1 MQQKSLKSVM
11 ALLFVGVLMGALDLA
26 IIGPALPAI
35 QADFGMNSRQ
45 LAWLFNVYVL
55 MQLVSTPLMAKMSDR
70 FGRRIIYVLCVSG
83 FALGSTLLVVAPN
96 LEFLMFGR
104 AIQGFSA
111 GGIFPVAA
119 AVIGDTFP
127 PEKRGGALGLIGAVF
142 GLAFLIGP
150 VLGGILLRYSWHW
163 LFLINLPIAALLI
176 WQALRLLPGSGAK
189 ELRPVDWR
197 GAITLSLA
205 LIAVSVGVTRLD
217 STRLLASLGSTD
229 VWPYLAAV
237 VILLPTFWQIEK
249 RAVDP
254 IVLPSFFST
263 LQVRL
268 TVAIALGVGTVE
280 AGSIFFPALAVSALG
295 ITASTAA
302 WLMLPS
308 VLAMTIAAPVIGKL
322 LDRVGSRLIVQFG
335 LLFMFAGVLIYGLAT
350 MTVTVFIVGGIIGG
364 IGMAGLLGAP
374 LRYIL
379 LNEASEDNRAA
390 AQGLLTVFLVVGQLL
405 GAAIV
410 GSVAASRGGGAVGYQ
425 SAFLVLSV
433 ITASLTFIAFALKS
447 RSAERSEAA
456 RKPSYSSPVPAD
468 TSDRTS

>member
-1 MQQKSLKSVM
+1 M

-35 QADFGMNSRQ
+35 QADFDMNNRQ

-55 MQLVSTPLMAKMSDR
+55 MQLVSTPLLAKMSDR
-70 FGRRIIYVLCVSG
+70 FGRRSIYVLSVSG
-83 FALGSTLLVVAPN
+83 FALGSLLLVVAPT
-96 LEFLMFGR
+96 LEFLMLGR
-104 AIQGFSA
+104 AIQGFGA

-142 GLAFLIGP
+142 GLAFLVGP

-189 ELRPVDWR
+189 KLRPLDWR
-197 GAITLSLA
+197 GAIALSLA
-205 LIAVSVGVTRLD
+205 LISMSVGVTNLD
-217 STRLLASLGSTD
+217 SARLLTSLGSTN
-229 VWPYLAAV
+229 VWPFLLAG
-237 VILLPTFWQIEK
+237 VIVLPVFWQIEK
-249 RAVDP
+249 SATDP
-254 IVLPSFFST
+254 VVLPSFFST

-295 ITASTAA
+295 VTVSTAA

-308 VLAMTIAAPVIGKL
+308 VLVMTVAAPIIGKL
-322 LDRVGSRLIVQFG
+322 LDRIGSRLIVQFG
-335 LLFMFAGVLIYGLAT
+335 LLFMCAGILIYGLAT
-350 MTVTVFIVGGIIGG
+350 MTVTIFIVGGIIGG

-379 LNEASEDNRAA
+379 LNEASDDNRAA
-390 AQGLLTVFLVVGQLL
+390 AQGLLSVFLAVGQLL

-425 SAFLVLSV
+425 SAFVVLGV
-433 ITASLTFIAFALKS
+433 VTASLVVIALALKS
-447 RSAERSEAA
+447 RTAERSEAA
-456 RKPSYSSPVPAD
+456 RKPPYSMPVSVN
-468 TSDRTS
+468 TSDR

>member
-1 MQQKSLKSVM
+1 M

-26 IIGPALPAI
+26 IIGPALPAM
-35 QADFGMNSRQ
+35 QADFGMNNRQ

-55 MQLVSTPLMAKMSDR
+55 MQLVGTPLLAKMSDR
-70 FGRRIIYVLCVSG
+70 FGRRSIYVLSVSG
-83 FALGSTLLVVAPN
+83 FALGSLLLVVAPN
-96 LEFLMFGR
+96 LDFLMFGR

-142 GLAFLIGP
+142 GLAFLVGP

-189 ELRPVDWR
+189 ELRPLDWR
-197 GAITLSLA
+197 GAIALSLA
-205 LIAVSVGVTRLD
+205 LISMAVGVTNLD
-217 STRLLASLGSTD
+217 STRLLASLGSTN
-229 VWPYLAAV
+229 VWPFLLAV
-237 VILLPTFWQIEK
+237 VIVLPVFWRIEK
-249 RAVDP
+249 RAADP

-295 ITASTAA
+295 VTVSTAA

-308 VLAMTIAAPVIGKL
+308 VLAMTVAAPVIGKL

-335 LLFMFAGVLIYGLAT
+335 LLFMFAGILIYGLAT
-350 MTVTVFIVGGIIGG
+350 MSVTIFILGGIIGG

-379 LNEASEDNRAA
+379 LNEASDDNRAA
-390 AQGLLTVFLVVGQLL
+390 AQGLLSVFLAVGQLF

-410 GSVAASRGGGAVGYQ
+410 GGVAASRGGGAVGYQ
-425 SAFLVLSV
+425 SAFVVLGV
-433 ITASLTFIAFALKS
+433 LTASLVVFALALKS
-447 RSAERSEAA
+447 RTAERSEAA
-456 RKPSYSSPVPAD
+456 RELPYSTPVRTD
-468 TSDRTS
+468 TSDR